1 MSTSSRDS
9 SPRHNALILDG
20 EPMTQSRTEYH
31 QQLRSIG
38 QSLEA
43 QRISVFELSCDGER
57 IVVKGEPEKETSLL
71 AALRNWQ
78 KKRRSE
84 GLSAALTFSGQDM
97 EQLDRQGRAQRS
109 QPNRLPD
116 FHSLANVMRTVGSYL
131 DQKGS
136 ELLELRKQQLTLT
149 ILARDKNGY
158 PQYEECTLAS
168 FYDLF
173 VHLHDQRGKTS
184 H

>member
-1 MSTSSRDS
+1 MTVRRDIVC
-9 SPRHNALILDG
+9 LFWMV
-20 EPMTQSRTEYH
+20 EYMTQSRTEYH

-57 IVVKGEPEKETSLL
+57 IVVKGQPEKETSLL

-78 KKRRSE
+78 KKRRSD

-97 EQLDRQGRAQRS
+97 DQLDRQGRAKRS

-116 FHSLANVMRTVGSYL
+116 FHSLANMLRTVGSYL
-131 DQKGS
+131 DLKGS
-136 ELLELRKQQLTLT
+136 ELLELHKHPLSLT
-149 ILARDKNGY
+149 IISRAKNGY
-158 PQYEECTLAS
+158 PQYEERTIAS

-173 VHLHDQRGKTS
+173 LRLHDERGKRS